1 MIVKDL
7 VDLRYD
13 TPFVIKGIEYG
24 PKDIPRPVQLMVVD
38 KVDVRMDKDGIY
50 KSFIEVLD
58 HPYTNPT

>member
-1 MIVKDL
+1 M
-7 VDLRYD
+7 
-13 TPFVIKGIEYG
+13 PFVIKGIEYG

-58 HPYTNPT
+58 HPDDNPT